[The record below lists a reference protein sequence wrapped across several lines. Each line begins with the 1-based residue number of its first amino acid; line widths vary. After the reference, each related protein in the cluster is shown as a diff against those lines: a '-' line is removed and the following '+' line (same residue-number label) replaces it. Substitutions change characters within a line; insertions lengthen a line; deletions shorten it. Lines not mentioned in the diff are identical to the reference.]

1 MVDYILDAFNGAI
14 ARRLCIGDFG
24 SGTLWVVDSAWE
36 TLNGRLYMCEFT
48 WTTLLGRL
56 YILAFQLQTVFP
68 YEVVTQP
75 QLLIFLTK

>member
-1 MVDYILDAFNGAI
+1 M
-14 ARRLCIGDFG
+14 
-24 SGTLWVVDSAWE
+24 VDSAWE
-36 TLNGRLYMCEFT
+36 TLNGRLYMGDFI

-75 QLLIFLTK
+75 QLLNSLTK